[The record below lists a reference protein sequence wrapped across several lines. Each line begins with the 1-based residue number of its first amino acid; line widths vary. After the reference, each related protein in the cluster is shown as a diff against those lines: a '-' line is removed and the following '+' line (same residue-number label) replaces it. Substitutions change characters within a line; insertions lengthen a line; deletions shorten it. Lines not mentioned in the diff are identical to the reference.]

1 MVWQW
6 FWLEYNYRAIANLC
20 TFSDLYAGRSEVPGP
35 RAPLRFLVFVSPP
48 PPAPPGAQPPPLTDT
63 STLLAPAIILTLW
76 GLAALI
82 IAGEL
87 GLAIYRQFKV
97 SSR

>member
-1 MVWQW
+1 MHKV
-6 FWLEYNYRAIANLC
+6 C
-20 TFSDLYAGRSEVPGP
+20 TRWSLNITLILAL
-35 RAPLRFLVFVSPP
+35 ALALALALTLTSPSP
-48 PPAPPGAQPPPLTDT
+48 SPSPSPKVGA
-63 STLLAPAIILTLW
+63 AIILTLW